1 MPALTLTP
9 AWLWIG
15 AHPVGE
21 AVAHAVEVVRR
32 NGRSLG
38 HGGLRGGGYAVAVAD
53 DRPLVLRHDG
63 DDEGALELQRDG
75 GNELRK
81 KNRISPR
88 PKVRCVRDETS
99 KANEGHILLRGRR
112 QHPIVEA
119 GTVGTKFVTFSTK
132 PALKSNDYREAATDR
147 KY

>member
-38 HGGLRGGGYAVAVAD
+38 HGGLRGGGHAVAVAD

-81 KNRISPR
+81 KIVFPLARRSDVFETRQAR
-88 PKVRCVRDETS
+88 PTRVIFYFAVAASIRLS
-99 KANEGHILLRGRR
+99 KRV
-112 QHPIVEA
+112 Q
-119 GTVGTKFVTFSTK
+119 
-132 PALKSNDYREAATDR
+132 
-147 KY
+147 